1 MVAMS
6 IDTAPAAAAP
16 VVPGTTG
23 DTARDA
29 APDRAP
35 EGVSDEAPETSSDGA
50 PGSHGYEGAAPT
62 GGWLVEQRGSFLVA
76 RCDACGH
83 TTAARRAR
91 FSMETDMLRH
101 GAECGEQGEPQP
113 AVQTSGA

>member
-1 MVAMS
+1 MS
-6 IDTAPAAAAP
+6 
-16 VVPGTTG
+16 
-23 DTARDA
+23 
-29 APDRAP
+29 
-35 EGVSDEAPETSSDGA
+35 SEAPETSSDGE
-50 PGSHGYEGAAPT
+50 PGPT

-101 GAECGEQGEPQP
+101 GGECGDQGEPQA
-113 AVQTSGA
+113 AVEASGA